1 MMIMVMIA
9 TKIILI
15 KMSADISSLQ
25 SVYAKI
31 VNGDIASKKEDKHFK
46 KVVFIETSTIL

>member
-1 MMIMVMIA
+1 MMIIVMIA

-31 VNGDIASKKEDKHFK
+31 VNGDIASKKSIKHLK
-46 KVVFIETSTIL
+46 KLLSLELQQF